1 MKCNNAHFYF
11 LFVVQTI
18 LCSSLSSAALMAAMH
33 LLQIKSQLHL
43 NIFAIHT
50 CLIIVLLYMLV
61 RSLLGINNF
70 DSKIPLSMFLQGFRF
85 KSIAFNE
92 SYESLDFVLYYCDGP
107 VFMCRSLAFCNKKS
121 LVILVQYMNWKVRSG
136 NWEEGLAI
144 FQNNCHTYLSKSSSH
159 IFCLQ
164 HKFCSD
170 ICFFCNMFVCSS
182 SSSSIYIH
190 MRSKEFQAITTLLNF
205 QLVVR
210 EGLPRKNVYLCAWI
224 MGKPLFHP

>member
-18 LCSSLSSAALMAAMH
+18 LCSSLSAALIVAMH

-61 RSLLGINNF
+61 RSLVGINNF
-70 DSKIPLSMFLQGFRF
+70 DSKIPMFLQGFRF

-121 LVILVQYMNWKVRSG
+121 LVILVQYMN
-136 NWEEGLAI
+136 
-144 FQNNCHTYLSKSSSH
+144 
-159 IFCLQ
+159 
-164 HKFCSD
+164 
-170 ICFFCNMFVCSS
+170 
-182 SSSSIYIH
+182 
-190 MRSKEFQAITTLLNF
+190 
-205 QLVVR
+205 
-210 EGLPRKNVYLCAWI
+210 
-224 MGKPLFHP
+224 